1 MPHGGRIVNFGAPSG
16 LIRGRVQ
23 VDFETF
29 QSPRARSPRKSEHT
43 VVIRR
48 VFSAELHS
56 DGLRIDFKS
65 YMPVAAPDAR
75 GAPISRLMKLSAT
88 YYGMAADRELEG
100 VML

>member
-48 VFSAELHS
+48 LFSA
-56 DGLRIDFKS
+56 DLRIDFKS

-75 GAPISRLMKLSAT
+75 GAPKSEI
-88 YYGMAADRELEG
+88 
-100 VML
+100 VV

>member
-1 MPHGGRIVNFGAPSG
+1 MVAGGELCRTAVGSSISVAPSG

-48 VFSAELHS
+48 SFSAELHS

-75 GAPISRLMKLSAT
+75 GAPKSEIVIDL
-88 YYGMAADRELEG
+88 
-100 VML
+100 